1 MPHSSDTVGG
11 DTDLRK
17 RALAKLSVGPL
28 KEHKRASTA
37 DALAALHR
45 LASAPST
52 AVDAMALLHEMQ
64 VHQVELDLQQEE
76 LGRSRAELEAAL
88 VRQTALIERAPVGY
102 MTIDA
107 GTVVYEINLAGARLL
122 GAAQDDLLG
131 RPLAGLLSA
140 HSADVLQKLLARARD
155 GLHQR
160 FAAGRT
166 LLQRRDRQQRLQRA
180 QRRGGCAHRVP
191 LPHERTT
198 CRIHVHPGK
207 RWNARTDDPIGHR
220 ISIL

>member
-1 MPHSSDTVGG
+1 MPHSSDTTHGQ
-11 DTDLRK
+11 TDLRK
-17 RALAKLSVGPL
+17 RALAKLSVGPS

-76 LGRSRAELEAAL
+76 LRSSRSELEAAL
-88 VRQTALIERAPVGY
+88 IRQTALIERAPVGY

-107 GTVVYEINLAGARLL
+107 GTVVVEINLAGARLL
-122 GAAQDDLLG
+122 GAARDDMLG

-140 HSADVLQKLLARARD
+140 HSADVLQALLARARD
-155 GLHQR
+155 GLGPETRELQLQPLGGTLRPVHAAADRGTMPDR
-160 FAAGRT
+160 FLLVLMAAAPPSQGDG
-166 LLQRRDRQQRLQRA
+166 L
-180 QRRGGCAHRVP
+180 
-191 LPHERTT
+191 
-198 CRIHVHPGK
+198 
-207 RWNARTDDPIGHR
+207 
-220 ISIL
+220 

>member
-17 RALAKLSVGPL
+17 RALAKLSVGPS

-37 DALAALHR
+37 DALAALYR

-52 AVDAMALLHEMQ
+52 VVDAMALLHEMQ

-88 VRQTALIERAPVGY
+88 IRQTALVERAPVGY

-107 GTVVYEINLAGARLL
+107 GTVMYEINLAGARLL
-122 GAAQDDLLG
+122 GAARDDLLG
-131 RPLAGLLSA
+131 RPLAGFLSA
-140 HSADVLQKLLARARD
+140 HSADVLQTLLARARD
-155 GLHQR
+155 GLGPETRELQLQPLAGTMRPVQAAADQDAMPDR
-160 FAAGRT
+160 FLLVLMAAAS
-166 LLQRRDRQQRLQRA
+166 QS
-180 QRRGGCAHRVP
+180 
-191 LPHERTT
+191 
-198 CRIHVHPGK
+198 PGDT
-207 RWNARTDDPIGHR
+207 A
-220 ISIL
+220 